1 MTARRCFTVTNASSL
16 AAAAAPATATPIITF
31 LASSMCRS
39 THGMFADND
48 GGSIRHVAPLHTVTE
63 VLLSRDSFCSVARKI
78 ESLSLLR
85 ASLMQV
91 RTEGTSA
98 RRFDSHFHVLQLAPS
113 PPLTTKEKSA
123 STTQRP
129 SDQLPFV
136 DVLWQEEDGR
146 AEQGSGRIYCATV
159 ERLVHRPVDTI
170 SHVCDF
176 FR

>member
-1 MTARRCFTVTNASSL
+1 MTAVASGASLRCTLSHCHTGTLSHCHTGTLS
-16 AAAAAPATATPIITF
+16 
-31 LASSMCRS
+31 
-39 THGMFADND
+39 HW
-48 GGSIRHVAPLHTVTE
+48 HTVTL

-91 RTEGTSA
+91 RAEGTAA
-98 RRFDSHFHVLQLAPS
+98 RRFDSHFHVLQLAPP
-113 PPLTTKEKSA
+113 PPLATREKSA
-123 STTQRP
+123 STAQRP
-129 SDQLPFV
+129 LDQLPSV

-159 ERLVHRPVDTI
+159 ERLVHRPADTI